1 MLIGK
6 KKLMVIGVLDSVL
19 GTGSSLKD
27 NEQTHHCPFCHHPK
41 KKLQVNLDTQKW
53 HCWVCNAGGRTIN
66 TLLRKLYVPLHAIN
80 TIRDIYGDD
89 ESNPDIQEP
98 KIILQLPPEF
108 RQLYNKPKSINPHY
122 NNAISYL
129 KRRGIRTADI
139 VKYNIG
145 YCETGLYAGRIIIPS
160 YDENGELNYFI
171 ARSYYENEKYK
182 YKNPPVNRDVIV
194 FEDMVNWNE
203 PITLVEGGFD
213 AFSVRRNV
221 IPLLGKFLLPKLKDK
236 IRETG
241 VKNINIL
248 LDPDAITESVKLS
261 EYFISNGI
269 HVKNII
275 PHDVDAGELGFEKVN
290 ELISTSPETLW
301 DDMVLTKIKSI

>member
-1 MLIGK
+1 MKNKQIVLSI
-6 KKLMVIGVLDSVL
+6 LQNTLGVYH
-19 GTGSSLKD
+19 THKN
-27 NEQTHHCPFCHHPK
+27 NEYAFNCPFCHHHK
-41 KKLQVNLDTQKW
+41 KKLQINIKSQKF
-53 HCWVCNAGGRTIN
+53 HCWVCNAGGNRITS
-66 TLLRKLYVPLHAIN
+66 LLKKLNVDIHSIN
-80 TIRDIYGDD
+80 TIHDIYGDD
-89 ESNPDIQEP
+89 VYDDTTESNIV
-98 KIILQLPPEF
+98 LQLPPEF
-108 RQLYNKPKSINPHY
+108 VQLHRKPKSINPHY
-122 NNAISYL
+122 NRAMFYL
-129 KRRGIRTADI
+129 TTRGIRMDDI
-139 VKYNIG
+139 IKYNIG

-171 ARSYYENEKYK
+171 ARSYYGNEKYK

-194 FEDMVNWNE
+194 FEDMINWKE

-236 IRETG
+236 LREKG

-248 LDPDAITESVKLS
+248 LDPDAVKESSKLS

-275 PHDVDAGELGFEKVN
+275 PKDSDAGDLGFNTVN
-290 ELISTSPETLW
+290 ELISSTEY
-301 DDMVLTKIKSI
+301 TKWEDIIMTRLQYT